1 MPTSKIQLDRTPD
14 LVPKFKAKE
23 HSAARNEGFAL
34 VIALSLMSF
43 VLMLILSMFLLVQ
56 VETTN
61 ASRSLDQLRAKEAA
75 RLALMMALGDLQKH
89 AGPDQRVTARAEILG
104 DSNVLPETKNW
115 TGVWDTTDPTASP
128 QWLVSGNSPDPSSLS
143 ENQSTLYRPALNA
156 TNPDDIVAVP
166 YQLVDTSDNSATI
179 YAWWVSDEGSKVHIA
194 LPERIEPLADGF
206 FTEFSNT
213 GLSAE
218 EQNQILK
225 QITPRRFRAEQFF
238 GANTALVPSAIENVL
253 EPEVATEISKANKTL
268 RRLHNTSDPSV
279 LNGIESIEWEDA
291 FYHAT
296 AFSKAIIA
304 DTDAGGLKIDLSNRN
319 YNDSTGNFKINDITR
334 DFLWASS
341 PDAKGQIG
349 FKGMKEADVD
359 NLAQGDPVNTTPVLM
374 TECSLYF
381 VVSGI
386 SKNSSTAR
394 AFLRFEGEMWS
405 PYGFRHLFEGASSSE
420 TPELLI
426 EFEGLP
432 NITLRFFDKDSDAFT
447 NTTILDFNSISPIF
461 DIDFTETHKAGE
473 IRKIIGDWPIN
484 KSSNKSNF
492 YYTEN
497 WGWDVDDPSYNSS
510 HRGVSYPDGDSIKY
524 QSASSEITILI
535 KNRDG
540 DILQRIENLPVG
552 AISTDFS
559 YYESSPSSLSQT
571 EAPIAFQFRM
581 RDDLAD
587 LEDWFATID
596 PRSINMDF
604 SNQDILDLYDIND
617 VDGDN
622 QSDADLPLITAFSNL
637 DFFHGQTN
645 NNFFRLF
652 DLPAAPPTSV
662 GVFQHLQFKDAAPFA
677 VGNSW
682 GGDLN
687 EVFDRY
693 FISGIPRGTTGG
705 FWAAED
711 AVLPGS
717 LPNPF
722 LSIPDP
728 SSVTT
733 ADLLLEDTAQHLFQE
748 GAFNFNSTSIEAWQ
762 AVLLANSI
770 YDWTWTLNKG
780 TSSEA
785 SEARLNLQSAFFR
798 LPFSG
803 HLRSDGFSKW
813 EFPFELYE
821 DEEESDDDYPYLKA
835 SEKEA
840 IFRSPQT
847 GNPTKDWRPAAA
859 LGHRELDTDASR
871 ALAAKIVD
879 KLKERGRP
887 FSSFK
892 ELAIT
897 GLLQEAIDQT
907 PINAVDPSTL
917 YIDATSDQRIPRNAS
932 AFLSQA
938 DLLLAL
944 SPGMSARSD
953 TFRIRSYA
961 SIQSSISQKSVA
973 RTYCEAIVQRM
984 PERIDE
990 DRSRI
995 MENAQGFGRRFK
1007 IIDIQWLDASQL

>member
-1 MPTSKIQLDRTPD
+1 MCNVGKNLLSRTNMHALKSTD
-14 LVPKFKAKE
+14 HKRK
-23 HSAARNEGFAL
+23 SGFAL
-34 VIALSLMSF
+34 VVALSLMAF
-43 VLMLILSMFLLVQ
+43 VLMLILSMSLLVQ

-61 ASRSLDQLRAKEAA
+61 ASRGLDQLRAKEAA
-75 RLALMMALGDLQKH
+75 RLALMMAIGDLQKH

-115 TGVWDTTDPTASP
+115 TGVWDTTDTTAEP
-128 QWLVSGNSPDPSSLS
+128 HWLVSGNSSDPSNLS
-143 ENQSTLYRPALNA
+143 VNQSTLYRPASNA

-166 YQLVDTSDNSATI
+166 YQQTDASGNRKTI

-206 FTEFSNT
+206 FTEFANT

-238 GANTALVPSAIENVL
+238 GANTALVPSAIENVQ
-253 EPEVATEISKANKTL
+253 EPEVATKISNANETL
-268 RRLHNTSDPSV
+268 RRLHNASDPSV
-279 LNGIESIEWEDA
+279 LNGIDNAEWEDA

-304 DTDAGGLKIDLSNRN
+304 NTEKGGLKIDLSNRN
-319 YNDSTGNFKINDITR
+319 YNDATGNFKINDMTR
-334 DFLWASS
+334 NFLWASS

-359 NLAQGDPVNTTPVLM
+359 NLLKGDPVNTTPVLL

-381 VVSGI
+381 VVSGQR
-386 SKNSSTAR
+386 KNSSTAR

-405 PYGFRHLFEGASSSE
+405 PYGFRHLFEGASSSD

-432 NITLRFFDKDSDAFT
+432 NITLSFYDKDSDAIT

-461 DIDFTETHKAGE
+461 DIDFSETHKAGE
-473 IRKIIGDWPIN
+473 IRTIPGDWPIN
-484 KSSNKSNF
+484 ASSKKSNF
-492 YYTEN
+492 YYTRN
-497 WGWDVDDPSYNSS
+497 WDWVVDDPSYNSS
-510 HRGVSYPDGDSIKY
+510 HRAVSYPVGDSINY
-524 QSASSEITILI
+524 RAAPSEITILI

-552 AISTDFS
+552 AIDANFS
-559 YYESSPSSLSQT
+559 YYESSPSSLSQIS
-571 EAPIAFQFRM
+571 APIVFRFRM
-581 RDDLAD
+581 LDDLQK
-587 LEDWFATID
+587 LEDWFASKD
-596 PRSINMDF
+596 PRSITIDF
-604 SNQDILDLYDIND
+604 SDQDILGLYDIND
-617 VDGDN
+617 QDDDN
-622 QSDADLPLITAFSNL
+622 KSDADLPPITAFSTL
-637 DFFHGQTN
+637 DFFFGKPN
-645 NNFFRLF
+645 NSFFRLF

-662 GVFQHLQFKDAAPFA
+662 GVFQHLQFKDTAPFA

-693 FISGIPRGTTGG
+693 FISGIPRDTTGG
-705 FWAAED
+705 FWTAED
-711 AVLPGS
+711 AELPGS

-722 LSIPDP
+722 ISIPDP
-728 SSVTT
+728 SSVPAT
-733 ADLLLEDTAQHLFQE
+733 DLLLEDTAQYLFQD
-748 GAFNFNSTSIEAWQ
+748 GAFNFNSTSIEAWH
-762 AVLLANSI
+762 AVLLSNSI
-770 YDWTWTLNKG
+770 YDWKWRLNRG
-780 TSSEA
+780 TSRET
-785 SEARLNLQSAFFR
+785 SEARLNLESAFFR

-803 HLRSDGFSKW
+803 HLRSETFNGKW

-821 DEEESDDDYPYLKA
+821 DEEESDDDYPYLDA
-835 SEKEA
+835 SEKEL
-840 IFRSPQT
+840 IFRNPQAS
-847 GNPTKDWRPAAA
+847 NPTKDWRPAAA

-887 FSSFK
+887 FGSFK
-892 ELAIT
+892 ELANA
-897 GLLQEAIDQT
+897 GLLQEAIDET
-907 PINAVDPSTL
+907 PINAVDPNTL
-917 YIDATSDQRIPRNAS
+917 YINSDSDKRIPRNAS

-938 DLLLAL
+938 DLLSAL

-961 SIQSSISQKSVA
+961 SIQSSLSQKSVA
-973 RTYCEAIVQRM
+973 RAYCEAIVQRI

-1007 IIDIQWLDASQL
+1007 IIDIQWLNASQL

>member
-1 MPTSKIQLDRTPD
+1 MHALKSTDHKRQS
-14 LVPKFKAKE
+14 
-23 HSAARNEGFAL
+23 GFAL
-34 VIALSLMSF
+34 VVALSLMAF
-43 VLMLILSMFLLVQ
+43 VLMLILSMSLLVQ

-75 RLALMMALGDLQKH
+75 RLALMMAMGELQKH

-143 ENQSTLYRPALNA
+143 KNQSTLYRPASNA
-156 TNPDDIVAVP
+156 TNPDNIVAVP
-166 YQLVDTSDNSATI
+166 YQPADTSDNRTTI

-194 LPERIEPLADGF
+194 LPERIEPLANGF
-206 FTEFSNT
+206 FTEFANT

-238 GANTALVPSAIENVL
+238 GADTSLVPSAIENVKKL
-253 EPEVATEISKANKTL
+253 KVATKISKAKETL
-268 RRLHNTSDPSV
+268 RRLHNASDPSV
-279 LNGIESIEWEDA
+279 LNGIENTEWEDA

-319 YNDSTGNFKINDITR
+319 YNDATGNFKINDITR

-349 FKGMKEADVD
+349 FKGMKEEDVD
-359 NLAQGDPVNTTPVLM
+359 NLLKGDPVSTTPVLM

-381 VVSGI
+381 VVSGQR
-386 SKNSSTAR
+386 KNSSTAR

-405 PYGFRHLFEGASSSE
+405 PYGFRHLFEGASSSD

-432 NITLRFFDKDSDAFT
+432 NITLSFYDKDSDAIT

-484 KSSNKSNF
+484 ASSNKSNF
-492 YYTEN
+492 YYTSN
-497 WGWDVDDPSYNSS
+497 WSWVVDDPSYNSS
-510 HRGVSYPDGDSIKY
+510 HRAVSSPNGDSINY
-524 QSASSEITILI
+524 EADPSEVTILI
-535 KNRDG
+535 KNLDG

-552 AISTDFS
+552 KIEANFS

-571 EAPIAFQFRM
+571 SAPIAFQFRM
-581 RDDLAD
+581 LDELPD
-587 LEDWFATID
+587 LEDWFASKD
-596 PRSINMDF
+596 PRSITIDF
-604 SNQDILDLYDIND
+604 SDQDFLDLYDINE
-617 VDGDN
+617 DGLSN
-622 QSDADLPLITAFSNL
+622 PFSVFSNL
-637 DFFHGQTN
+637 DFFHGQIN

-662 GVFQHLQFKDAAPFA
+662 GVFQHLQFKGTAPFA

-693 FISGIPRGTTGG
+693 FISGIPRDTTGS
-705 FWAAED
+705 FWTPED
-711 AVLPGS
+711 AELPGS

-722 LSIPDP
+722 ISIPDP
-728 SSVTT
+728 SSVTA

-762 AVLLANSI
+762 AVLLGNSI
-770 YDWTWTLNKG
+770 YDWTWTLNRG
-780 TSSEA
+780 TSSET
-785 SEARLNLQSAFFR
+785 SETRLNLESAFFR

-803 HLRSDGFSKW
+803 HLRSESITKW

-821 DEEESDDDYPYLKA
+821 DEEESDDDYPYLDA
-835 SEKEA
+835 SEKEL
-840 IFRSPQT
+840 IFR
-847 GNPTKDWRPAAA
+847 NPHASNPIKDWRPTAA
-859 LGHRELDTDASR
+859 LGHRELDTGASR
-871 ALAAKIVD
+871 ELAAKIVD

-887 FSSFK
+887 FGSFK
-892 ELAIT
+892 ELANA
-897 GLLQEAIDQT
+897 GLLQDAIDET
-907 PINAVDPSTL
+907 PINAVDPNTL
-917 YIDATSDQRIPRNAS
+917 YINSASDKRIPRNAS

-938 DLLLAL
+938 DLLSAL

-961 SIQSSISQKSVA
+961 SIQSSLSQKSVA

-984 PERIDE
+984 PERIDK

-1007 IIDIQWLDASQL
+1007 IIDIQWLNASSL